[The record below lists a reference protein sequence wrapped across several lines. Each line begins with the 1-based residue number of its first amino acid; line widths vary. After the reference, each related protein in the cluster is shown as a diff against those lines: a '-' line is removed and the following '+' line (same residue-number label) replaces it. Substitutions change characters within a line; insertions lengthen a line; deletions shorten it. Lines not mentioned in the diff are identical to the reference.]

1 MKKQHSTWKWI
12 WQSSVIVLALGVLT
26 GVLLNTLS
34 HPAPLQAL
42 SSLAAD
48 QSLHLSDNA
57 ALLQAEFSS
66 VVKHATPAVVSVTSS
81 RVVKVEAMENLPENP
96 LFQQFFGQ
104 MFPWQFQAPSEQ
116 REHGLGSGVIVSPD
130 GYILTNN
137 HVVDQA
143 TDVRVSLS
151 NRKEYGAEIVGTDPR
166 SDLALLKVDAS
177 NLPVLKLGDS
187 SRLEVGDLVFAIGNP
202 FGVGQ
207 TVTMGIVSATGR
219 GDLGIED
226 YEDFIQTDAAIN
238 PGNSGGALIDIDG
251 NLVGINTAIVA
262 RSGGNNGVGFAIPAN
277 MAKYVSDQIRNN
289 GQVVRGYLGAYIQ
302 NVTPDIAQALNLE
315 ASSGALISDLD
326 PDGPATG
333 SGLQRG
339 DVVTSVNGEP
349 VSDSRRFR
357 LKIAEMAPGTTVQLT
372 VLRGGQE
379 VNLPVKLGTLE
390 DADLETTQQKSESQG
405 SLRGLQLQELTP
417 PIKQSLGLDPS
428 VEGVVISGVAPASK
442 AEEAGLRRGDV
453 IQEIDRQSVT
463 TVEEFA
469 KSVRGATSQP
479 WLLLVNRGGNT
490 LFVVVGT
497 E

>member
-1 MKKQHSTWKWI
+1 MKKEHSTWKRI
-12 WQSSVIVLALGVLT
+12 WQSSVIILALGVLT
-26 GVLLNTLS
+26 GVLFSTLS
-34 HPAPLQAL
+34 HTAPMQTLT
-42 SSLAAD
+42 SMAAD
-48 QSLHLSDNA
+48 QPLHLSNNA
-57 ALLQAEFSS
+57 AHLQSEFSS
-66 VVKHATPAVVSVTSS
+66 VVKHATPAVVSVMASK
-81 RVVKVEAMENLPENP
+81 VVKVGGMQNVPEDP
-96 LFQQFFGQ
+96 LFRQFFGQ

-116 REHGLGSGVIVSPD
+116 REHGLGSGVIVSSD

-137 HVVDQA
+137 HVVEDA
-143 TDVRVSLS
+143 TDLRVSLS
-151 NRKEYGAEIVGTDPR
+151 NLKEYVPKVVGVDPR

-177 NLPVLKLGDS
+177 NLPILQLGDS
-187 SRLEVGDLVFAIGNP
+187 SRLEIGDLVFAIGNP

-262 RSGGNNGVGFAIPAN
+262 GSGGNNGVGFAIPSN
-277 MAKYVSDQIRNN
+277 MAKYVNDQIRSS

-302 NVTPDIAQALNLE
+302 NVTPEIAQALNLK
-315 ASSGALISDLD
+315 ASTGALISDIAI
-326 PDGPATG
+326 DGPAAG

-339 DVVTSVNGEP
+339 DVVIKVNGEQ

-357 LKIAEMAPGTTVQLT
+357 LKIAEMAPGTTIELT
-372 VLRGGQE
+372 VLRNGQE
-379 VNLPVKLGTLE
+379 LTIPVELGKLE
-390 DADLETTQQKSESQG
+390 DTDLETQGHHSETEG

-417 PIKQSLGLDPS
+417 AIKQSLGLDPNI
-428 VEGVVISGVAPASK
+428 EGVVISGVSSASQ

-453 IQEIDRQSVT
+453 VQEVNRQSVAT
-463 TVEEFA
+463 IEEFTKA
-469 KSVRGATSQP
+469 VRGVSGQP

-497 E
+497 P